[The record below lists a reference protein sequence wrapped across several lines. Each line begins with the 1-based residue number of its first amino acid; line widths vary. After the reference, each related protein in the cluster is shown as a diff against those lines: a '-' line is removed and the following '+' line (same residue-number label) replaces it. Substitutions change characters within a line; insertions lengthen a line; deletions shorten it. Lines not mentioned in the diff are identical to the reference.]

1 MEERVYQKLGFDKIR
16 EMLRARTL
24 SQPGAQLAMELEPS
38 AQPDVV
44 ENLLQETAE
53 AEHISLAAVSY
64 PMSGFED
71 IKEELSRLRAG
82 AALSCGELL
91 RVCRLHKAAKR
102 ARQGIVRDEAAGVER
117 LAEMAQDLWYDD
129 LLISRIEQAILSE
142 EEVAD
147 NASAELRDIRRKIK
161 SENAQI
167 REKLNGILRSKEKS
181 AYLQEGIITMREGRF
196 VVPVK
201 QEYRAQIPGLIHG
214 QSSSGATL
222 FIEPMGI
229 VEANNHLRLLEEEEK
244 REIARILQ
252 ELSDLAGAGVSEMRL
267 DIERLAYLDL
277 IFAKA
282 SLAIHMKAFR
292 PILNSEGKISILA
305 GRHPLIDAEKVIP
318 VTVDVEPQINT
329 LIITGPNTGGKT
341 VTLKLIGLFALMAQS
356 GLFLPAREGSSLPV
370 FTAVFADIGD
380 EQSIEQ
386 SLSTFSSHMKNTI
399 YILRKA
405 DSGSLVLLDE
415 MGAGTDPE
423 EGTALA
429 LAVLSELTER
439 GAHIFATTHYSEIKA
454 YAMTAQHFENASMEF
469 DPNSLQ
475 PTFRLIMGVAGASN
489 AFLISKR
496 LGLKKETI
504 ERARAFMREER
515 LEFDNLMLHAER
527 TRKNADQKM
536 QRALELEKQAKESE
550 KKIRAVEQDI
560 AERREKALLKARQ
573 EAYEIVRAAKEETEQ
588 ILKEARKT
596 RRQNESEATR
606 TTEKVRLELNQKQ
619 ERLKRQIE
627 PPKRAEAG
635 QKIDPKQLNI
645 GEEVRIISLG
655 ADAVVQSLPD
665 AKGMVSVQAGIMT
678 LNIHYS
684 DLMQKQKGKRKAV
697 RTSSVQLAQKMVPL
711 SINLHGYNVEEA
723 LIEVDKYLDDAFL
736 AGIKEVSI
744 IHGKGTGTL
753 RSGIQQYLRRHPH
766 VQSFRLGKYG
776 EGEAGVTVVTL
787 K

>member
-38 AQPDVV
+38 PQSAVV
-44 ENLLQETAE
+44 ENLLKETSE
-53 AEHISLAAVSY
+53 AEHISMAAVSY
-64 PMSGFED
+64 PMSSFED

-102 ARQGIVRDEAAGVER
+102 AHRGIVRDEAAGVER
-117 LAEMAQDLWYDD
+117 LAEMAQELWYDD
-129 LLISRIEQAILSE
+129 QLISRIEQAILSE

-147 NASAELRDIRRKIK
+147 NASPELRDIRRKIK

-167 REKLNGILRSKEKS
+167 REKLNGILRNKEK
-181 AYLQEGIITMREGRF
+181 ATYLQEGIVTMREGRF

-252 ELSDLAGAGVSEMRL
+252 ELSDLAGAGVSEMRH
-267 DIERLAYLDL
+267 DIEQLAYLDL
-277 IFAKA
+277 VFAKA
-282 SLAIHMKAFR
+282 ALAIRMKAFR
-292 PILNSEGKISILA
+292 PILNTEGRISILA
-305 GRHPLIDAEKVIP
+305 GRHPLIDAGQVIP
-318 VTVDVEPQINT
+318 VTVDVDEKINT

-415 MGAGTDPE
+415 MGAGTDPD

-454 YAMTAQHFENASMEF
+454 YAMTAAHFENASMEF

-560 AERREKALLKARQ
+560 EERREKALLKARQ

-606 TTEKVRLELNQKQ
+606 TTERVRAELNQKQ

-635 QKIDPKQLNI
+635 HKIDPKQLNI

-655 ADAVVQSLPD
+655 ADAVIQALPD

-684 DLMQKQKGKRKAV
+684 DLMQKTKGKRKAV

-744 IHGKGTGTL
+744 IHGKGTGIL

-776 EGEAGVTVVTL
+776 EGESGVTVVTL